1 MRHRLLV
8 LLVVFAAGAVA
19 GGTALATGNAPKIP
33 HDMTL
38 RFLDVREEVQF
49 LDVDPQGNG
58 FSVGDTFF
66 FNNSLKD
73 PEGNRTLGR
82 FVSKCVALIGT
93 EFKCSG
99 TLMLDRGTIEMVAT
113 PDFASEGPIV
123 PAVIGGTGRYRNVG
137 GQATI
142 TPTEKEGES
151 NLVVEL
157 LALH

>member
-1 MRHRLLV
+1 MRNRLLV
-8 LLVVFAAGAVA
+8 LAVVFAAAVAA
-19 GGTALATGNAPKIP
+19 GGTALATASAPRIR
-33 HDMTL
+33 HDMVL
-38 RFLDVREEVQF
+38 RFLDVQEEVQF
-49 LDVDPQGNG
+49 LDVEPKGDG

-66 FNNSLKD
+66 FNNSLRD
-73 PEGNRTLGR
+73 LEGNKTLGR

-113 PDFASEGPIV
+113 PDFASESPIV
-123 PAVIGGTGRYRNVG
+123 PTVIGGTGRYRNVG

-151 NLVVEL
+151 KLVVEL
-157 LALH
+157 LALG